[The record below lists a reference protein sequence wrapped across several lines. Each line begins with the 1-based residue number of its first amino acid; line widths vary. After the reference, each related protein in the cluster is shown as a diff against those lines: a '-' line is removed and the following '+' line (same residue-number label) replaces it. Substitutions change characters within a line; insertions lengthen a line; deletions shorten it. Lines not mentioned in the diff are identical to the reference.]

1 MDVGESS
8 QVGGERTSGLA
19 VVKGDDLFGLPDLV
33 LQFGNGLLGLR
44 DRARVRVLADRELRC
59 LDVPQGVA
67 VPSDLRA
74 MPGDSAVT
82 VSNHLVLPEFT
93 SLARWL
99 LIRD

>member
-8 QVGGERTSGLA
+8 QVGRERTPGLA
-19 VVKGDDLFGLPDLV
+19 VVKGDDLFGLSDLV
-33 LQFGNGLLGLR
+33 LQFGNGLLCLR
-44 DRARVRVLADRELRC
+44 DRARVRVVADAKLDG

-82 VSNHLVLPEFT
+82 VSNHLALPRLA
-93 SLARWL
+93 SLA
-99 LIRD
+99 DGG